1 MRTSTTLLYILLLL
15 FPFFT
20 WGQTHT
26 WNGNGGDTNWFNAS
40 NWDANTVPDAT
51 STVLI
56 PSGFT
61 VDITSSLATLDF
73 MTIEA
78 NATLE
83 VNNSITITNGIE
95 IMANGYFLY
104 TLGTL
109 SGNATI
115 TNHGTFEITGW
126 TQKIISQL
134 TFNNENLLFINDTGI
149 IRAWDNMVLNNAQGA
164 TILASGSSGALSTDA
179 TGGTFNNYGLL
190 HKEDIGQFGS
200 FYLTLVTNNYGTLWV
215 GKTQNIL
222 VLGPQQAINNMS
234 TGIMAG
240 EGSFDITAPFSN
252 NGIIRPDGTQAVE
265 LDFVNTFTLSPQSTI
280 ELDIFGSL
288 PEEYDTLE
296 VLDDPYIEGAI
307 AITLHYDAAINDTF
321 TVITASHGI
330 TGCNLPP
337 SIFTTY
343 QNLIYEFE
351 VTCTSD
357 EVILKVINKEPVLDN
372 EEFEQLNITAT
383 PNPTRGTFDIQFGMI
398 VPEVELTVSNVLGQT
413 LSKHTVQNTDTYQ
426 LTIDGATGIY
436 FITAKTATEKTASF
450 KVIKK

>member
-1 MRTSTTLLYILLLL
+1 MRISITHLYLLLL
-15 FPFFT
+15 FFPLFI

-26 WNGNGGDTNWFNAS
+26 WNGNGVDTNWFNAS

-61 VDITSSLATLDF
+61 VDITSSPATLDF

-83 VNNSITITNGIE
+83 VNNSITTTNGIE
-95 IMANGYFLY
+95 IMTNGYFLY

-109 SGNATI
+109 SGNAI
-115 TNHGTFEITGW
+115 INNYGTFEITG
-126 TQKIISQL
+126 TIQKIISEMVI
-134 TFNNENLLFINDTGI
+134 NNENLLLINETGI

-164 TILASGSSGALSTDA
+164 IIIADGGGGALSTDA
-179 TGGTFNNYGLL
+179 TGGTFNNYGLFD
-190 HKEDIGQFGS
+190 KVDIGQFGN
-200 FYLTLVTNNYGTLWV
+200 FYLTLVTNNYGTLRV

-222 VLGPQQAINNMS
+222 VLGTQQAINNMS
-234 TGIMAG
+234 TGIMTG
-240 EGSFDITAPFSN
+240 EGAFDISAPFTN

-288 PEEYDTLE
+288 PEEYDKLE
-296 VLDDPYIEGAI
+296 VIDNPYIEGDI
-307 AITLHYDAAINDTF
+307 AITLHYDAVINDTY
-321 TVITASHGI
+321 TIITTSHGI
-330 TGCNLPP
+330 TGCDLPP
-337 SIFTTY
+337 SLFATY
-343 QNLIYEFE
+343 QDFIYEFE

-357 EVILKVINKEPVLDN
+357 EVILKVIDKEPVLNN
-372 EEFEQLNITAT
+372 EEFEQLSITAT
-383 PNPTRGTFDIQFGMI
+383 PNPTRGAFDIQFGII

-426 LTIDGATGIY
+426 ITINGAAGIY
-436 FITAKTATEKTASF
+436 FITAKTTSGNTDTF
-450 KVIKK
+450 KIVKN